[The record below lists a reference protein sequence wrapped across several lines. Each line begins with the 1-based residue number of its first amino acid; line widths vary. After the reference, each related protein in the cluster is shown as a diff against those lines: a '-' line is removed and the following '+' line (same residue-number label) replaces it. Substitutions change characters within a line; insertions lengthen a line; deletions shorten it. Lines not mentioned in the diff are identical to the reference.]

1 MNRIRLASTGLLAAL
16 ATVAALSGCTTQ
28 SATPVES
35 APAGDNRPTAVSTE
49 VADADLASS
58 TTDETTAEPAVD
70 EPATDDGTA
79 SFGEAYTWQDGL
91 SVTIGA
97 PEPYTPG
104 DYAVGHEAGQSAV
117 SFQITI
123 VNGSETPFDPI
134 LASISAQSGN
144 TEASQIFDS
153 GQGMEG
159 SPSTKILAGRETT
172 YKVAFSVSDPDDL
185 VVEFSPDFAHASVLF
200 TS

>member
-1 MNRIRLASTGLLAAL
+1 MNRIRLASTGLLAAIT
-16 ATVAALSGCTTQ
+16 TVAALSGCTTQ

-35 APAGDNRPTAVSTE
+35 APAGDNRPAAVSTE
-49 VADADLASS
+49 VADPDATKPVAEDTAS
-58 TTDETTAEPAVD
+58 EQPA
-70 EPATDDGTA
+70 DDGTA
-79 SFGEAYTWQDGL
+79 AFGEAYTWQDGL

-97 PEPYTPG
+97 PERYTPS
-104 DYAVGHEAGQSAV
+104 DYAFGSVEGQSAV
-117 SFQITI
+117 ALQITI
-123 VNGSETPFDPI
+123 VNGSDAPFDPV

-172 YKVAFSVSDPDDL
+172 YKVAFSVADPNDL

-200 TS
+200 VS